1 MNYIKESE
9 EILKNHRKLN
19 TSLNNLYIRRNKII
33 KSGFPRELM
42 GTSYD
47 KPDVQHMDYSESTIN
62 EICEVMEINAQIN
75 ETKEEMQLVDDI
87 LEQIKKEDEIL
98 EKFIKLKYI
107 TEYKKS
113 MREIAKKLH
122 YSENS
127 NHTIYDIKKK
137 ALKEFAVLYFG
148 VRGIKNT

>member
-19 TSLNNLYIRRNKII
+19 TSLNNLYHRRDKIV

-42 GTSYD
+42 GSSYD
-47 KPDVQHMDYSESTIN
+47 KPAIQHMAYSESTIN
-62 EICEVMEINAQIN
+62 EVCEIMEINAQIK
-75 ETKEEMQLVDDI
+75 ETEEEMQLVNNI
-87 LEQIKKEDEIL
+87 LEQIEKEDKIL
-98 EKFIKLKYI
+98 WQFIRLKYI
-107 TEYKKS
+107 TDYKKS
-113 MREIAKKLH
+113 MREIAKRLN

-127 NHTIYDIKKK
+127 NHTIYDIRNK
-137 ALKEFAVLYFG
+137 ALKEFAILYFG

>member
-42 GTSYD
+42 DTSYD
-47 KPDVQHMDYSESTIN
+47 KPDVQHMNYSESTIN

-113 MREIAKKLH
+113 MREIVKKLN